1 MFCSRLLH
9 KAVAQGRRALTYA
22 LARRFASL
30 NKIDEKDA
38 EKRVGCCLAKSHFL
52 WHADAFQTLINT
64 KHPFGQ
70 GVAAILE

>member
-1 MFCSRLLH
+1 MVFYSRLLH

-38 EKRVGCCLAKSHFL
+38 EKRVGCYPAKNGDIFH
-52 WHADAFQTLINT
+52 HT
-64 KHPFGQ
+64 
-70 GVAAILE
+70 

>member
-1 MFCSRLLH
+1 MLCSRLLH

-38 EKRVGCCLAKSHFL
+38 EKRVGC
-52 WHADAFQTLINT
+52 
-64 KHPFGQ
+64 
-70 GVAAILE
+70 